1 MDSIRQV
8 DVDLNFLL
16 VLYSTVGLYR
26 LVCLSVGENRTR
38 LTRPPSWLIGLL
50 HSAHIDLESLMLST
64 NAGMTGVWFGR
75 LDMCWENFWVIRI
88 HWLPTQ

>member
-1 MDSIRQV
+1 VDSIRQV

-38 LTRPPSWLIGLL
+38 PPSWLIL
-50 HSAHIDLESLMLST
+50 HSAHSDLESLMLST
-64 NAGMTGVWFGR
+64 NAGMTGV
-75 LDMCWENFWVIRI
+75 
-88 HWLPTQ
+88 